1 MGAINSDFQWL
12 IVLRKMGRDELWR
25 RETVS
30 HFFFA
35 KRSLRSLKAKIF
47 FFGDGYILSCGHI
60 FNPLIPTVGS
70 SFSFSFFRKDEVKT
84 KLRKCT
90 FFFISAELSFLTL
103 SRQTPF
109 LSFQFEEAVNHSD
122 WILTRFLLRKKKTS
136 NERPVFFLL
145 IWAYITRLSFR
156 SPKRELGHL
165 CGTVEEDA
173 PLCVLAI

>member
-1 MGAINSDFQWL
+1 METRDRKSLF
-12 IVLRKMGRDELWR
+12 LRQTE
-25 RETVS
+25 
-30 HFFFA
+30 FA
-35 KRSLRSLKAKIF
+35 LFKSQKN
-47 FFGDGYILSCGHI
+47 FFGDGYIHSCGHI

-90 FFFISAELSFLTL
+90 FFFISAELSFLTI

-109 LSFQFEEAVNHSD
+109 LCFQFEEAVNHSD

-165 CGTVEEDA
+165 CGAVEEDA
-173 PLCVLAI
+173 PLCVLAL